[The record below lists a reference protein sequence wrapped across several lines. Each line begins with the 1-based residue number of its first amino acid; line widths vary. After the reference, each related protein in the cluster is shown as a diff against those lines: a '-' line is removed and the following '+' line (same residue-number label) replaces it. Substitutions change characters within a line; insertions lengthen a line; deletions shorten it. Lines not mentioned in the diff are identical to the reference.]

1 MMAQPSDH
9 AAEPVS
15 PSCSVIGP
23 QFIVPHPLEVIV
35 EAYPCRNIV
44 ITDTDHKILFKVKRC
59 NTSFH
64 RQRLLLNANDE
75 TIVTLREKKL
85 STHKRWVAFRGESKA
100 GSDMIFSTKTE
111 HVIQF
116 KTHVNV
122 MLANKSSS
130 KEDCDLKIEGSWSK
144 RNCIVHMG
152 DSSTTIAQMHK
163 PQTSK
168 KMKSGEDKFTVTI
181 QPNMDY
187 AFMVSLFAIIDAMEN
202 PDKKKGYSR
211 VVRLAVNVISANNSV
226 LSYLNRNIAIA
237 ATNSPFRWTRAEIDA
252 YVTSCLC
259 ATLSSSSVNLVI
271 KILSASKL

>member
-9 AAEPVS
+9 A
-15 PSCSVIGP
+15 VIGP

-35 EAYPCRNIV
+35 ETYPCRTIV
-44 ITDTDHKILFKVKRC
+44 ITDTDHKILFKVKSC

-64 RQRLLLNANDE
+64 CQRLLLDANDE

-85 STHKRWVAFRGESKA
+85 SAHKQWDAFRGQSKA

-111 HVIQF
+111 QVIQL

-122 MLANKSSS
+122 MLANKSSNND
-130 KEDCDLKIEGSWSK
+130 DCDLKIEGRWSK
-144 RNCIVHMG
+144 RNCTVHMR

-168 KMKSGEDKFTVTI
+168 KMKSGEDKFMVTI

-187 AFMVSLFAIIDAMEN
+187 AFVVSLFAIVDAMEN
-202 PDKKKGYSR
+202 PDKTEGSSGT
-211 VVRLAVNVISANNSV
+211 VELAVNVVSAV
-226 LSYLNRNIAIA
+226 LL
-237 ATNSPFRWTRAEIDA
+237 
-252 YVTSCLC
+252 
-259 ATLSSSSVNLVI
+259 
-271 KILSASKL
+271 